1 MQNVILDGLDS
12 RHLFPTV
19 LEAGKLK
26 IKVTTRLSLLPV
38 PWLDALS
45 LSSQELFFACIWKE
59 GGTLV
64 SSSSE
69 KDSNPIL
76 GVPL

>member
-26 IKVTTRLSLLPV
+26 IKVTRFSLLPV

-69 KDSNPIL
+69 NDSNPIL